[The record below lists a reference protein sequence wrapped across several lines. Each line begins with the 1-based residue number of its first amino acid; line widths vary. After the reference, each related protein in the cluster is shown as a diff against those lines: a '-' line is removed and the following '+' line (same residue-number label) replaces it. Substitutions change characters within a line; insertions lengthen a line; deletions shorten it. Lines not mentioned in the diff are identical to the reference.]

1 MLPEINLFSFITQ
14 VLGKIFAYLI
24 CKLAVFSVALHIISN
39 SYKSH
44 FSTKWLFVS
53 YPIYKVKVA
62 IQGFTGSFHAIA
74 TEKYF
79 GASQELVMCN
89 SFVNLF
95 KALDNGEADC
105 AVMAIENTIAG
116 TILFNYSLLRNSR
129 YQIIGETFLRI
140 EHCLL
145 ALPNQSIEDITEVR
159 SHPMALMQC
168 IKFFGENPSIRL
180 VEAIDTAYMAEL
192 IAKESTK
199 GVAAIAGEGVAEK
212 FGLQIL
218 KRNIEDS
225 HRNFTRFLVLSDET
239 NKNKIRAN
247 NVRVNKATLSFSLAH
262 EIGGL
267 SKVMNIFA
275 INNMNVMTFTSTPY
289 VGSEWEYFFHTDIL
303 FDNVSDYK
311 KAIAE
316 LKEITKSIKVLG
328 EYENG
333 I

>member
-1 MLPEINLFSFITQ
+1 LSTKKIITT
-14 VLGKIFAYLI
+14 II
-24 CKLAVFSVALHIISN
+24 CNLAVFSVVLQIISN
-39 SYKSH
+39 RYKSH
-44 FSTKWLFVS
+44 FSSKWLFVS
-53 YPIYKVKVA
+53 NPIYKVKVA

-79 GASQELVMCN
+79 GAPQELVMCD

-95 KALDNGEADC
+95 KALDSGEADC

-145 ALPNQSIEDITEVR
+145 SLPGQSIEDITEVR

-168 IKFFGENPSIRL
+168 IKFFGENPTIKL

-192 IAKESTK
+192 IAKENTK

-225 HRNFTRFLVLSDET
+225 HRNFTRFLVLSNET
-239 NKNKIRAN
+239 NKNKISAN
-247 NVRVNKATLSFSLAH
+247 SVLANKATLSFSLAH

-267 SKVMNIFA
+267 SKVMNVLA
-275 INNMNVMTFTSTPY
+275 TNNINVMTFTSTPY

-303 FDNVSDYK
+303 FDNVGDYA
-311 KAIAE
+311 KAIVE
-316 LKEITKSIKVLG
+316 LKEITKSLKVLG
-328 EYENG
+328 EYKNG

>member
-1 MLPEINLFSFITQ
+1 M
-14 VLGKIFAYLI
+14 
-24 CKLAVFSVALHIISN
+24 
-39 SYKSH
+39 
-44 FSTKWLFVS
+44 
-53 YPIYKVKVA
+53 KVA

-79 GASQELVMCN
+79 GAPQELVMCD

-95 KALDNGEADC
+95 KALDSGEADF

-116 TILFNYSLLRNSR
+116 TIIFNYSLLRNSP

-145 ALPNQSIEDITEVR
+145 ALPGQNIGDIQEVR

-168 IKFFGENPSIRL
+168 IKFFSENPKIKL

-192 IAKESTK
+192 IAKERSL
-199 GVAAIAGEGVAEK
+199 GIAAIAGEGVATK

-218 KRNIEDS
+218 KKNIEDS
-225 HRNFTRFLVLSDET
+225 ERNFTRFLVLS
-239 NKNKIRAN
+239 KNEN
-247 NVRVNKATLSFSLAH
+247 RVKLDNLNARINKATISFSLVH

-267 SKVMNIFA
+267 SKVMQIFSTNR
-275 INNMNVMTFTSTPY
+275 INVMTLNSTPF
-289 VGSEWEYFFHTDIL
+289 VGSEWEYFFNTDIL
-303 FDNVSDYK
+303 FENYTDYQNAIFELK
-311 KAIAE
+311 SVTKAI
-316 LKEITKSIKVLG
+316 KILG

>member
-1 MLPEINLFSFITQ
+1 MQGWCFIPCFAKFFIT
-14 VLGKIFAYLI
+14 
-24 CKLAVFSVALHIISN
+24 
-39 SYKSH
+39 
-44 FSTKWLFVS
+44 
-53 YPIYKVKVA
+53 VKVA

-79 GASQELVMCN
+79 GAPQHLVMCD

-95 KALDNGEADC
+95 KSLDNNEADC

-116 TILFNYSLLRNSR
+116 TILFNYSLLRKSQ

-145 ALPNQSIEDITEVR
+145 ALPNQSVDEITEVR

-168 IKFFGENPSIRL
+168 IKYFSENPKIKL
-180 VEAIDTAYMAEL
+180 VEAEDTAYMGEL
-192 IAKESTK
+192 IAKNQSK
-199 GVAAIAGEGVAEK
+199 GIAAIAGEGVAEK

-218 KRNIEDS
+218 KKNIEDS
-225 HRNFTRFLVLSDET
+225 ERNFTRFLVIANPNVKHNIA
-239 NKNKIRAN
+239 NKSINI
-247 NVRVNKATLSFSLAH
+247 NKATLCFSLPH

-267 SKVMNIFA
+267 SKVMNLLTDHK
-275 INNMNVMTFTSTPY
+275 MNVMTFTSTPY
-289 VGSEWEYFFHTDIL
+289 IGNEWEYFFHTDIV
-303 FDNVSDYK
+303 FDNYINYSNAINALT
-311 KAIAE
+311 KA
-316 LKEITKSIKVLG
+316 TKSIKVLG